1 MVRTGE
7 SFEKPITLGF
17 IFDNEGNPL
26 TEVVI
31 DQTAGTERLN

>member
-7 SFEKPITLGF
+7 SLEKPIALGF

-26 TEVVI
+26 AEVVI